1 MINHSITSQ
10 PWRDVP
16 VFVQSVFA
24 QSVFVQSV
32 FVQLRGP
39 ARW

>member
-1 MINHSITSQ
+1 
-10 PWRDVP
+10 VP

-32 FVQLRGP
+32 FVRLRGP